1 MRYSGR
7 LIIFQAFSFVSLL
20 SSGLHASSFEQNSL
34 TDLFICSSQNHLV
47 DTLSKVVL
55 FHSEEFA
62 SNMSSLLLR
71 TEPIS
76 S

>member
-7 LIIFQAFSFVSLL
+7 LIIFQAFSFLSSL
-20 SSGLHASSFEQNSL
+20 SSGLRANSFEQNSL

-47 DTLSKVVL
+47 GTLSKVVL
-55 FHSEEFA
+55 FHSEEFV
-62 SNMSSLLLR
+62 SNMSSLLPG